1 MRQFQRGKVK
11 LEKWM
16 GSRSI
21 TGFRYFLWL
30 SSLPSPA
37 SMSSF
42 VCLTIYVAHSFL
54 PASLSAGTRLA
65 AVQLDRDLLWGPS
78 RAVSSPVSQTLRVY
92 TASIGEEAGD
102 SGGRKG

>member
-1 MRQFQRGKVK
+1 MDGGK
-11 LEKWM
+11 EHH
-16 GSRSI
+16 
-21 TGFRYFLWL
+21 WL
-30 SSLPSPA
+30 QVFSLAEFSPLPCFHV
-37 SMSSF
+37 SF